1 MKKEEYKEV
10 RLVSED
16 GEYITDLK
24 LSADDITRL
33 VDVAYNVLKSKGEKV
48 DYEET
53 LTEQRII
60 ELLQIAIV
68 YILKK
73 NIEENT
79 KNKQKTN

>member
-1 MKKEEYKEV
+1 MKEEYKEV

-48 DYEET
+48 NYEET

-68 YILKK
+68 YILEK

-79 KNKQKTN
+79 NKKPIK

>member
-1 MKKEEYKEV
+1 MKKEKYKEV

-73 NIEENT
+73 TLKKIL
-79 KNKQKTN
+79 KTNKN